1 MDAVCKL
8 CERTGFSVESAKV
21 PSQYPE
27 KYFARFALPTDVV
40 TMIVGRLRTDDI
52 YGQMECY
59 PDPTHRSTA
68 LATQARMLY
77 IILYFTPQILKND
90 HTVMRTPSRSL
101 PPPPPP
107 LPPARACANR
117 ANRPPADRPSD

>member
-21 PSQYPE
+21 PAHYPE
-27 KYFARFALPTDVV
+27 RYFARFPLPTDVV
-40 TMIVGRLRTDDI
+40 TMIVSRLRTDDI
-52 YGQMECY
+52 YGQMESY

-77 IILYFTPQILKND
+77 IILYFTPQILKDD
-90 HTVMRTPSRSL
+90 HTVMRKSFC
-101 PPPPPP
+101 PP
-107 LPPARACANR
+107 C
-117 ANRPPADRPSD
+117 D